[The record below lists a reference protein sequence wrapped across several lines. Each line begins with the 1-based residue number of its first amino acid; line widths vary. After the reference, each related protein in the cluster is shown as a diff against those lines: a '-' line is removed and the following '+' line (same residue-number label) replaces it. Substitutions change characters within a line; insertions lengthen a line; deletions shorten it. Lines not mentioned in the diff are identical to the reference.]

1 MCELSSAG
9 CEYYTFDRQNDLCYS
24 FEACPTQSTEFCP
37 AEHCVSGRPA
47 CPVSS
52 SIEDYGVHK

>member
-1 MCELSSAG
+1 MCEFSSAG
-9 CEYYTFDRQNDLCYS
+9 CEYYTFDGQSDLCYS
-24 FEACPTQSTEFCP
+24 FENCPTQSTEFCP

-52 SIEDYGVHK
+52 SKIEP